1 MVSSPLT
8 NCVKSLLKL
17 ILSKNENMYMHQ
29 KMICDIVSNK
39 EDTLLRKEQ
48 RNIALIGST
57 EFSFTRLNVIES
69 KLVIGH
75 DRA

>member
-17 ILSKNENMYMHQ
+17 ILSKNENMYIHQ
-29 KMICDIVSNK
+29 KIICDI
-39 EDTLLRKEQ
+39 DTLLRKEQ